1 MNVLITGGT
10 GFIGSRLALRCI
22 EDGHNVRVFGREN
35 NDAERANK
43 KLVESKGAE
52 VVLGSITDK
61 EKFSH
66 AVKEIDIVF
75 HLAAAQHEANVGEE
89 YFKSINVDGTRNVLE
104 AAVKAGVKRFVNPH
118 QYPVGLEQS
127 LYDLRTELILRVRGE
142 EA

>member
-61 EKFSH
+61 EKLSD

-75 HLAAAQHEANVGEE
+75 HLAAAQHEANVPDQV
-89 YFKSINVDGTRNVLE
+89 FWDVNVTGTKNLLDMCLE
-104 AAVKAGVKRFVNPH
+104 AGVRRFVHGSTIGVYGNLDG
-118 QYPVGLEQS
+118 QT
-127 LYDLRTELILRVRGE
+127 DF
-142 EA
+142 